1 MTDTRLSNLRV
12 LVVDDSRLII
22 KLMPVMLKQ
31 LGIELVDT
39 ADNVAEAEEKIANN
53 KYNIVFLDW
62 QLPGKSGLV
71 LLEEC
76 RTNPAHDN
84 VAFVMVS
91 GRADKAQID
100 KVLEAGAA
108 EYIVKPFNAT
118 DLDGKVTKIAAW
130 LDQHGGF

>member
-1 MTDTRLSNLRV
+1 MTDPRLPKLRV

-31 LGIELVDT
+31 LGIVLVDT
-39 ADNVAEAEEKIANN
+39 TDSAAEAEENIANN
-53 KYNIVFLDW
+53 KYDIVFLDW
-62 QLPGKSGLV
+62 QLPGKSGLT

-76 RTNPAHDN
+76 KAKPEHDK

-91 GRADKAQID
+91 GRADQVQID

-118 DLDGKVTKIAAW
+118 DLEGKVGKIVAW
-130 LDQHGGF
+130 LEQNARF